1 MKAVR
6 FHEYGGPGVLKL
18 EEFDTPKLGRDDVLI
33 AVRACALNHV
43 DLDIRDGSS
52 RLPISLP
59 HTLGLEYAGVVESIG
74 SEVSGIKVGDRV
86 TALHQVHCGECN
98 WCQQGQE
105 ESCANTQLFGVQLPG
120 GYASH
125 VIAPSRA
132 IIPLPDTLSF
142 EDAAAAQVT
151 FSSAWHALKARANL
165 QVNETVLVNAAG
177 SGIGIAALQV
187 ARLLGG
193 RVIVSAGSDEKISR
207 AIANGAVAGVNYNSH
222 DLAQAVLEL
231 TDGQGVNVVMES
243 VGGDVLV
250 KSIQALSQNGRLV
263 TVGAHAG
270 ETVPVDVI
278 SLFRRQ
284 TSLLGSVR
292 ATVTEIQHVLNLV
305 GDGIFKTEI
314 HQRFPLHEAADAHEV
329 LAKRANFGKVI
340 LVPELD
346 S

>member
-1 MKAVR
+1 M
-6 FHEYGGPGVLKL
+6 
-18 EEFDTPKLGRDDVLI
+18 
-33 AVRACALNHV
+33 
-43 DLDIRDGSS
+43 
-52 RLPISLP
+52 
-59 HTLGLEYAGVVESIG
+59 
-74 SEVSGIKVGDRV
+74 
-86 TALHQVHCGECN
+86 
-98 WCQQGQE
+98 
-105 ESCANTQLFGVQLPG
+105 
-120 GYASH
+120 
-125 VIAPSRA
+125 
-132 IIPLPDTLSF
+132 
-142 EDAAAAQVT
+142 
-151 FSSAWHALKARANL
+151 
-165 QVNETVLVNAAG
+165 LVNAAG

-250 KSIQALSQNGRLV
+250 KSIQTLSQNGRLV

-314 HQRFPLHEAADAHEV
+314 HQRFPLHEAADAHDV